1 MWDSFFSSRKLSGN
15 LATIVGKECVVTIFF
30 FSRRIFST
38 HLDEDMGEMKCGKLE
53 QILMMMMNF
62 IHYEEKG
69 DMT

>member
-1 MWDSFFSSRKLSGN
+1 MGFILFIQEIIRQSGN
-15 LATIVGKECVVTIFF
+15 DSWQGVCGYDFF